1 MSGLE
6 TAASIIAVL
15 TISCQVISALH
26 NAIKELK
33 SLPRELK
40 KLISE
45 ITIIEQCVAH
55 IVLLIAAD
63 DETFKV
69 FQRFRFAEA
78 IGICADTCQ
87 EFHRSLSKW
96 ASSPTNSRRAQARLW
111 FHRKDVQSVRAE
123 ISSARETTI
132 FTAISVHLYFQVKT
146 SKSHREKKAAYQRAQ
161 LDLRDMSSRAPDYS
175 GYNLG
180 SPQLE
185 NKGRDSAV
193 SFPGQTISLQEQQYR
208 QGQQYSQ
215 GQYGQIQ
222 PYAQGPQYAQEQ
234 QYPQGAQY
242 DQAGYNPNA
251 QPPFR
256 QVYNQPGPDYEGQ
269 HERTSTAQDH
279 TQYAQQQ
286 SQETL
291 NRVGKSITQ
300 DIGENVQFNGQNDE
314 VNTALAHSAPNI
326 DQKVRGSLKFGKTS
340 RGNKANSV
348 TR

>member
-15 TISCQVISALH
+15 TASCQVISALH

-33 SLPRELK
+33 SLPKELT
-40 KLISE
+40 KLTSE

-55 IVLLIAAD
+55 IVVLIEAD

-87 EFHRSLSKW
+87 EFHRSFSKW
-96 ASSPTNSRRAQARLW
+96 ASSPTQSRRAQARLW

-132 FTAISVHLYFQVKT
+132 FTAVKIAKT
-146 SKSHREKKAAYQRAQ
+146 HREKKAAYRRAQ
-161 LDLRDMSSRAPDYS
+161 LDVRDMSSRAPDYS

-193 SFPGQTISLQEQQYR
+193 SFPGQPISLQEQQYR
-208 QGQQYSQ
+208 P

-222 PYAQGPQYAQEQ
+222 PYAQGPQYAQGSQYPQEQ
-234 QYPQGAQY
+234 QYPQESQY
-242 DQAGYNPNA
+242 HQAGYNSNA
-251 QPPFR
+251 QPPCH
-256 QVYNQPGPDYEGQ
+256 QGYNQPGSNYGSPN
-269 HERTSTAQDH
+269 ERVSTAQH
-279 TQYAQQQ
+279 HAQYAQQQ
-286 SQETL
+286 SQETF
-291 NRVGKSITQ
+291 NGVGKSITQ
-300 DIGENVQFNGQNDE
+300 NIGESVEFNGQNDE
-314 VNTALAHSAPNI
+314 ANAAVAHSAPEINQSI
-326 DQKVRGSLKFGKTS
+326 RGPVKFGKSS
-340 RGNKANSV
+340 RGNKGNSV